1 MLEETGDLKT
11 NYWDYMTTEPINCN
25 EELKRLESADYD
37 LCSALLTML
46 LREDHFCNGAFDQ
59 RVESG
64 QVERIVQRM
73 IKLLENK
80 ERFIYSIYLQ
90 QDSVIRKIRRNHN
103 YKSDKLSDK
112 FE

>member
-1 MLEETGDLKT
+1 MTNEEKIMKFRQLLSNINVTNGYEVLEETGGLKT

-25 EELKRLESADYD
+25 EELKRLEHADYD

-46 LREDHFCNGAFDQ
+46 LREDHFCNGSFDQ

-73 IKLLENK
+73 IKLLEK
-80 ERFIYSIYLQ
+80 
-90 QDSVIRKIRRNHN
+90 
-103 YKSDKLSDK
+103 
-112 FE
+112 

>member
-1 MLEETGDLKT
+1 MTNEEKIMKFRKLLSNIDASISYEVLEETDDLKT

-25 EELKRLESADYD
+25 EELKRLEYADYD

-46 LREDHFCNGAFDQ
+46 LREDHFCNGAFAQ

-73 IKLLENK
+73 IKLLEK
-80 ERFIYSIYLQ
+80 
-90 QDSVIRKIRRNHN
+90 
-103 YKSDKLSDK
+103 
-112 FE
+112 